1 MLSLRLWRTIA
12 EVDIQDPIVRRVSQ
26 IRKPAARSLPR
37 ARPPRLLWLIAL
49 VAIAPSVFM
58 APQLLALALAL
69 PIVMITLAVAAP
81 VLLPALIWFAGAYHT
96 GEIIRGIQR
105 EKHQNTYDLIC
116 ASTQGK
122 LKASWSFATGMLHR
136 GGAFLPL
143 TWGARASL
151 RLGLAALIGLTV
163 CTLLFALGGAASFGI
178 EQIRLLAL
186 PLLALA
192 VYYTNMTQAFTLA
205 HIIGLLASSFDWARR
220 DAMLVGLVLYVALS
234 SLPLLGAALAYVPF
248 RWLVVEPHP
257 AALLLVEALALLLII
272 AVRELAV
279 VALWSALKRRMNSRL
294 GEVGRGETL
303 RRDAAW
309 AVI

>member
-37 ARPPRLLWLIAL
+37 ARLPRLLWLIAL
-49 VAIAPSVFM
+49 VLIAPAVIM
-58 APQLLALALAL
+58 APQLLALALML

-81 VLLPALIWFAGAYHT
+81 VLLPALIWLAGAYHT
-96 GEIIRGIQR
+96 GEIISGIQR
-105 EKHQNTYDLIC
+105 EKRQNTYDLIC

-122 LKASWSFATGMLHR
+122 LKASWSFATGILHR

-143 TWGARASL
+143 TWGARVSL
-151 RLGLAALIGLTV
+151 RVGLAALAGLTIL
-163 CTLLFALGGAASFGI
+163 TLLFTLGGAARFGI

-186 PLLALA
+186 PLLFLA
-192 VYYTNMTQAFTLA
+192 VYFTNMTQTFALA

-220 DAMLVGLVLYVALS
+220 DALLVGLILYVALS
-234 SLPLLGAALAYVPF
+234 SLPVLCAALAYVPF

-257 AALLLVEALALLLII
+257 LALLLVEALALLLII
-272 AVRELAV
+272 AGRELV
-279 VALWSALKRRMNSRL
+279 IVALWAGLRRRMNSRL
-294 GEVGRGETL
+294 EEVGRGETL

-309 AVI
+309 GVV